1 MKNRLCALGA
11 CLLSA
16 FPLGCGASGSEHVE
30 KPMTAPPVRQASAF
44 DKLTTP
50 EEKIRYIESSNAPA
64 REKEQAIK
72 MIESGKM

>member
-1 MKNRLCALGA
+1 
-11 CLLSA
+11 
-16 FPLGCGASGSEHVE
+16 
-30 KPMTAPPVRQASAF
+30 MTAPPVRQASAF